1 MMINFIAYGS
11 KSITVESVVP
21 ANRVRKPRVWRSA
34 PSKPRNTCP
43 SNSQHR
49 AASANTSL
57 PKPFA
62 TEQRATT
69 PAEEAISWDC
79 IYVGRMPLV
88 GFEAVSAMML
98 PAVTLLPATLSQWF
112 PLHSFLALGSSRSP
126 EECMVIDFLPERPT
140 HPTTAL
146 ALASGGSVPGQLRVR
161 RLRGWVRGA
170 SVRTRFV
177 MKLETPLTD
186 TAAQCA
192 VEVFNSRWDPEL
204 RLLRNDCRHYTAAL
218 LTHLSSKQYGIQ
230 DVL

>member
-170 SVRTRFV
+170 SVRTRCAWLATDRCMDLRLCTYSCLALVVAKFV
-177 MKLETPLTD
+177 RCKSANISWLD
-186 TAAQCA
+186 TA
-192 VEVFNSRWDPEL
+192 V
-204 RLLRNDCRHYTAAL
+204 
-218 LTHLSSKQYGIQ
+218 HLKNI
-230 DVL
+230 